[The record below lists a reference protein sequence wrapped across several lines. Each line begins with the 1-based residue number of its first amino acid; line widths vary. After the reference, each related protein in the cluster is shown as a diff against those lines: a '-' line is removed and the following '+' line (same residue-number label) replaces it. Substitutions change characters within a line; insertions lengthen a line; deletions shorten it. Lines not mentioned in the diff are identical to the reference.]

1 MLLTTSQQN
10 KKMDPI
16 ILKIEEEIWKS
27 VATEKRIGV
36 LDGLSGIALFYNYLL
51 EIESNEAYQNKL
63 FSIIDK
69 IGDLI
74 SEESYSSSLCSG
86 IAGYGWVLAKMKNKN
101 LEIEEE
107 YFEALDAILAES
119 LSEES
124 AKNYYDFL
132 HGGFGIALYFIERY
146 KSKKDKSTEAILT
159 EFSNTLIEKINTN
172 PEVLFSSHSENPDQ
186 NYFYFGLAHG
196 ISGTLNFL
204 VYLQTILENANP
216 AIQEAI
222 TKTIG
227 FMNTYKVYDNESK
240 QFYPGQVLT
249 NDSTVTKAR
258 LGWCQGDLGIANA
271 ILNSGS
277 FLNNLNLKEDGNAL
291 IQATRNISVKESLV
305 NDFALCHGSSGIL
318 LQYYVA
324 SKKTN
329 TPYSDTAAIWYENL
343 KKQTN
348 DFTEFKSFFIDR
360 YVPET
365 NILNGAAGLG
375 LALLTIENKI
385 PSDWVECLNLY

>member
-1 MLLTTSQQN
+1 
-10 KKMDPI
+10 MDQI

-51 EIESNEAYQNKL
+51 EIESNEDYQNKL

-86 IAGYGWVLAKMKNKN
+86 IAGYGWVLSKMKNKN

-119 LSEES
+119 LLEEAS
-124 AKNYYDFL
+124 KNYYDFL

-146 KSKKDKSTEAILT
+146 KSKKNKSTEAVLT
-159 EFSNTLIEKINTN
+159 GFSNTLIEKINTN
-172 PEVLFSSHSENPDQ
+172 PEVLFSSDSENPDQ
-186 NYFYFGLAHG
+186 KYFYFGLAHG

-204 VYLQTILENANP
+204 VYLSTILENANP

-222 TKTIG
+222 TKTVG

-249 NDSTVTKAR
+249 ADSTITKAR

-277 FLNNLNLKEDGNAL
+277 FLNDTNLKEDGNAL
-291 IQATRNISVKESLV
+291 IHATTNITVKESLV
-305 NDFALCHGSSGIL
+305 NDFALCHGSAGIL

-324 SKKTN
+324 SKKTSS
-329 TPYSDTAAIWYENL
+329 PYPATTAIWYENL

-360 YVPET
+360 YVAET

>member
-1 MLLTTSQQN
+1 
-10 KKMDPI
+10 MDPI

-51 EIESNEAYQNKL
+51 EIESNEDYQNKL

-86 IAGYGWVLAKMKNKN
+86 IAGYGWVLSKMKNKN

-119 LSEES
+119 LLEEAS
-124 AKNYYDFL
+124 RNYYDFL

-146 KSKKDKSTEAILT
+146 KSKKDKSIKAVLT
-159 EFSNTLIEKINTN
+159 EFSSTLIEKINTN
-172 PEVLFSSHSENPDQ
+172 PEVLFSNDSENPDQ
-186 NYFYFGLAHG
+186 KYFYFGLAHG

-204 VYLQTILENANP
+204 VYLSTILENANP
-216 AIQEAI
+216 AIEEAI

-227 FMNTYKVYDNESK
+227 FMNTYKAYDNESK

-271 ILNSGS
+271 ILNAGS
-277 FLNNLNLKEDGNAL
+277 FLNNTTLKEDGNAL
-291 IQATRNISVKESLV
+291 INATTNINVKESLV

-329 TPYSDTAAIWYENL
+329 SLYSATTAIWYENL

-348 DFTEFKSFFIDR
+348 DFTEFQSFFIDR
-360 YVPET
+360 YVAET

-385 PSDWVECLNLY
+385 PSDWAECLNLY